1 MKECTTL
8 QLGSTSPSVNFDSLA
23 VRLAGRLAAIAKL
36 VCELL
41 SGDPTPTAMH
51 EFELKLQALLRE
63 MGRVI
68 MEWTLNEIEPAT
80 PEAAPRR
87 VVFEGQEYRRKPK
100 SNRPKLGTLFGP
112 VQVERFLYEPLER
125 GESSVFPLEI
135 NLGVVARR
143 ATPALAERVALH
155 ASQESQE
162 AVLSILKRDH
172 GIEWSVP
179 TLRNVVAEVSV
190 GMAPHLHDAQLNQV
204 LTWLEKAKRS
214 RGKHAITLAV
224 GRDGIFI
231 PIRKEDGYKEAAV
244 ATLSVLDRRGRR
256 LGTVYLGRMPE
267 PYQNTLS
274 DSLTRLLGDVLR
286 QIKGPLPRL
295 AYVTDAGHH
304 PTWYFDHV
312 LKPMSDPRDLGRR
325 LDWIWIVDF
334 YHASQ
339 YVAQMAESL
348 FGDTAKGKAWTR
360 KMCKWLKHKPRGVF
374 RLLHSAA
381 HHHAQRRLSK
391 RAEEN
396 YQSAYRYLLDHQ
408 ASMDY
413 AHYKA
418 KGLPIGSGVTE
429 AACKTVF
436 TQRFKQSGMS
446 WEIESGQVIL
456 DLRLARLSQV
466 WTPAY
471 AAHLH
476 SRATIP
482 MATKR
487 DHRTLRPQKAA

>member
-8 QLGSTSPSVNFDSLA
+8 QFGSTSPSVRFDSL
-23 VRLAGRLAAIAKL
+23 VPRLAGLLAAIAKL
-36 VCELL
+36 VCEFL
-41 SGDPTPTAMH
+41 GAGPTPTATH

-68 MEWTLNEIEPAT
+68 MEWTLNEIEPVT

-87 VVFEGQEYRRKPK
+87 VAFERQEYRRKLK
-100 SNRPKLGTLFGP
+100 SNRPALGTLFGS
-112 VQVERFLYEPLER
+112 VKVERFLYEPLER
-125 GESSVFPLEI
+125 GESSIFPLEI

-162 AVLSILKRDH
+162 AVRSILKRDH

-179 TLRNVVAEVSV
+179 TLRNVMAEVSA

-204 LTWLEKAKRS
+204 LAWLERAKHS
-214 RGKHAITLAV
+214 RGKHPITLAV

-244 ATLSVLDRRGRR
+244 ATLSVFDRRGRR
-256 LGTVYLGRMPE
+256 LGTVYLGNMPE
-267 PYQNTLS
+267 PYQSTLS
-274 DSLTRLLGDVLR
+274 DRLTRLLGDVLR
-286 QIKGPLPRL
+286 QVKGRLPRL
-295 AYVTDAGHH
+295 AYITDAGHH
-304 PTWYFDHV
+304 PTWYFNHV
-312 LKPMSDPRDLGRR
+312 LKPMSDPRDLSRR

-339 YVAQMAESL
+339 YVSQMAASL
-348 FGDTAKGKAWTR
+348 FGDTAQGKAWTR

-381 HHHAQRRLSK
+381 YHHAQRRLSK

-396 YQSAYRYLLDHQ
+396 YQSAHRYLLEHQ
-408 ASMDY
+408 AWMDY
-413 AHYKA
+413 ASYKA

-446 WEIESGQVIL
+446 WGVESGQTVL

-471 AAHLH
+471 AAYLR

-482 MATKR
+482 MATKHN
-487 DHRTLRPQKAA
+487 HRTIRLQKTA